1 MTNEVDDRVL
11 DTDRDRD
18 NRAEAEMVRRL
29 AEAEAEEQLRNQ
41 AADRQHRQRQRSRSR
56 SPLRRTEDA
65 RQDGSGPSGSS
76 VTYNVTAT
84 ELVELV
90 RVYLATNNTSAN
102 VPGPQK
108 AGPLA
113 AVHEALAE
121 LRTGKAEERG
131 TR

>member
-1 MTNEVDDRVL
+1 
-11 DTDRDRD
+11 
-18 NRAEAEMVRRL
+18 MVRRL

-41 AADRQHRQRQRSRSR
+41 TADRPHRQRQRSRSR
-56 SPLRRTEDA
+56 SPVRRTEDA
-65 RQDGSGPSGSS
+65 RQDGSGPSSS

-90 RVYLATNNTSAN
+90 RHISATNTSAN

-113 AVHEALAE
+113 AVYEALAE
-121 LRTGKAEERG
+121 LRTGKAEDRG
-131 TR
+131 TQ

>member
-1 MTNEVDDRVL
+1 MIDCLTQIGIE
-11 DTDRDRD
+11 TI
-18 NRAEAEMVRRL
+18 AQKQKWSEGWQRL
-29 AEAEAEEQLRNQ
+29 KLRSSCEI
-41 AADRQHRQRQRSRSR
+41 RQQTGSTGSASDLGRSR
-56 SPLRRTEDA
+56 SPVRRTEDA

>member
-1 MTNEVDDRVL
+1 
-11 DTDRDRD
+11 
-18 NRAEAEMVRRL
+18 MVRRL

-56 SPLRRTEDA
+56 SPVRRTEDA
-65 RQDGSGPSGSS
+65 RQEGSGPSGSI

-84 ELVELV
+84 ELAELV
-90 RVYLATNNTSAN
+90 RHLASNNTSAN

-121 LRTGKAEERG
+121 LRTGKAEDRG

>member
-1 MTNEVDDRVL
+1 MIDCLTQIRIE
-11 DTDRDRD
+11 TI
-18 NRAEAEMVRRL
+18 AQKQKWSEGWQRL
-29 AEAEAEEQLRNQ
+29 KLRSSCEI
-41 AADRQHRQRQRSRSR
+41 RQQTGSTGSASDLGRSR
-56 SPLRRTEDA
+56 SPVRRTEDA

-90 RVYLATNNTSAN
+90 RHLATNNTSAN

-121 LRTGKAEERG
+121 LRAGKAEDRG